1 MSARGPAPVI
11 PASVARLDLDVVVET
26 LGRHAVNVR
35 IRDPQRP
42 LHVETGQADWV
53 LTLRSRQ
60 AFGGSMRAAS
70 ILAHRTQHFAH
81 AWPMRRRRETVIDW
95 FLFSYERSFLC

>member
-53 LTLRSRQ
+53 LPLLAWAAADDTPRSPGGV
-60 AFGGSMRAAS
+60 FGGLNDMDATHPRPDPTHSPPRATRAKN
-70 ILAHRTQHFAH
+70 
-81 AWPMRRRRETVIDW
+81 
-95 FLFSYERSFLC
+95 